1 MPSADAAHAMKRVC
15 IAAVIAFSMC
25 GNIACAETDAELRHA
40 TAAFYRVYLEVR
52 PSGVP
57 HSRARVKFVPVI
69 SRTLEQLLDHAEAA
83 ERHYAKVTKRQVPPL
98 VEGDIF
104 TSLFEGAQ
112 AYALE
117 RCERSTAATTC
128 TVTLRHGPPGEKTTV
143 TWADKVY
150 LVRHNGRWLVD
161 DIEFGG
167 NWQFMHKGHLRDLL
181 RRIIRDG
188 NNELPK

>member
-1 MPSADAAHAMKRVC
+1 MEKYFTA
-15 IAAVIAFSMC
+15 IVIAFSLC
-25 GNIACAETDAELRHA
+25 GNIACADTDAELRKA

-57 HSRARVKFVPVI
+57 HSGTRVKFVPVI
-69 SRTLEQLLDHAEAA
+69 SRTLEQLLAHAEAA

-98 VEGDIF
+98 AEGDIF

-117 RCERSTAATTC
+117 RCERGTAATTC
-128 TVTLRHGPPGEKTTV
+128 TVALRHGPPGEKNTV
-143 TWADKVY
+143 NWADKVY
-150 LVRHNGRWLVD
+150 LVRYNGRWLVD

>member
-1 MPSADAAHAMKRVC
+1 M
-15 IAAVIAFSMC
+15 IAFMFPTHAL
-25 GNIACAETDAELRHA
+25 GADIEAELRHA
-40 TAAFYRVYLEVR
+40 TNAFYHVYLEVH
-52 PSGVP
+52 PTGVP
-57 HSRARVKFVPVI
+57 HSRARVKFFPVI
-69 SRTLEQLLDHAEAA
+69 SRTLEQLLEHAEAA

-112 AYALE
+112 AYVLE
-117 RCERSTAATTC
+117 RCERGTAATTC